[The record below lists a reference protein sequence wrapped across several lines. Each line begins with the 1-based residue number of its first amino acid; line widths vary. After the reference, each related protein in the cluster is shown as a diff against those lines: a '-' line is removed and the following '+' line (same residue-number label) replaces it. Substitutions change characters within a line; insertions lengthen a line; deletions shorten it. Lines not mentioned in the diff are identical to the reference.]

1 MRIAI
6 VGAGLA
12 GLTTA
17 YELRGGDL
25 GADAHIDV
33 FEASDRIGGK
43 LFTVP
48 FNDGPV
54 DLGAEAFLARRED
67 ALEFF
72 TELGLADSLVEPSGK
87 SSLVYSQSNLQD
99 LPRGGVMG
107 IPSTSAPVAHL
118 VSEETVR
125 RIDAENDAEAIDWTV
140 GEDRSIGQLVRERY
154 GDEVVDRIV
163 SSLLGGVYSC
173 LADDLGVR
181 ATVPQLAEALDSLAQ
196 AREKVTLSA
205 AVAQIEK
212 SRPAPSDGPVKPVFN
227 AFAGGYAE
235 LYETLAEKS
244 QADIHLDTFVSGI
257 TFDAKTSK
265 YTITGQGVPGDT
277 EAYDRVVV
285 AAPAPTTARLLSKV
299 APEAAAALKPVKLAS
314 SAVVGLK
321 FDSDAGLPD
330 NSGVLIAADQPGV
343 HAKAFTFSSKKWP
356 HLKERI
362 GDGALIRASFGR
374 FGDDALAR
382 EEEDT
387 LVDYALDDLLTITGF
402 DARVAGVSEIYTQRW
417 FGGLPRFDDNHL
429 ATVATVRE
437 KIAAQP
443 GLEVT
448 GAWAGGVG
456 VPAVIADARAA
467 AQRILGS

>member
-1 MRIAI
+1 LIEGGPSKNHEITKALMHSDPETWHALMKRLVPTIINFLDVQIEAGIDAMQLFDSWAGYLNRDDYREYVLPYSTEILEHVAGVVPRIHFGVGTGELLPAMAEAGSEVRGVDYRVRMDEAAERIHAAHGAHALQGNLDPALLFAGDDAVRGAVRSIRDQVATAQSAGHATGHIRNVGLGVLPAAHAQAVTLAVGIIHEEGYMSIAI

-12 GLTTA
+12 GLATV

-173 LADDLGVR
+173 
-181 ATVPQLAEALDSLAQ
+181 
-196 AREKVTLSA
+196 
-205 AVAQIEK
+205 
-212 SRPAPSDGPVKPVFN
+212 
-227 AFAGGYAE
+227 
-235 LYETLAEKS
+235 
-244 QADIHLDTFVSGI
+244 
-257 TFDAKTSK
+257 
-265 YTITGQGVPGDT
+265 
-277 EAYDRVVV
+277 
-285 AAPAPTTARLLSKV
+285 
-299 APEAAAALKPVKLAS
+299 
-314 SAVVGLK
+314 
-321 FDSDAGLPD
+321 
-330 NSGVLIAADQPGV
+330 
-343 HAKAFTFSSKKWP
+343 
-356 HLKERI
+356 
-362 GDGALIRASFGR
+362 
-374 FGDDALAR
+374 
-382 EEEDT
+382 
-387 LVDYALDDLLTITGF
+387 
-402 DARVAGVSEIYTQRW
+402 
-417 FGGLPRFDDNHL
+417 
-429 ATVATVRE
+429 
-437 KIAAQP
+437 
-443 GLEVT
+443 
-448 GAWAGGVG
+448 
-456 VPAVIADARAA
+456 
-467 AQRILGS
+467 